1 MQLSEKRDR
10 SSIDDIDAVI
20 RAVRVC
26 PEVVLDA
33 VRQKELFGT
42 MRRAEHHESTWS
54 VVADEGAVPEAE
66 ATDFTMKEVMLEQ
79 QVATGRAYTFGAR
92 LRDPIWELQT
102 LASADAFKNTPPSAR
117 HDMKAAD
124 WSGAATKQKTA
135 CAGRRDDVR
144 EIKPAALF
152 GDAEKE
158 FGDAKVYAECNAGR
172 SPPASAGKP
181 RTDCC
186 FEKSVRRLAGGLLIL
201 LFMWA
206 VCLPWRPE
214 GEGDWRETKEHG
226 MQRVQTVGGDA
237 VPPDSSVTQEHG
249 LQRVQTVGGDAVPP
263 LPAGAEFG
271 EAQVES
277 ARDVAYFLCGD
288 VTEAL
293 EESGSGGGEHEK
305 LRVRGSQNETESP
318 IVVTGIAGQKAEDRA
333 SPPVGNSR
341 SIMAKALRVVRRALV
356 ASMLATLV
364 LLTDWLLF
372 V

>member
-1 MQLSEKRDR
+1 VQLSEKRDR

-102 LASADAFKNTPPSAR
+102 LATSADAFKNTPPSAR

-214 GEGDWRETKEHG
+214 GEGEVK
-226 MQRVQTVGGDA
+226 QK
-237 VPPDSSVTQEHG
+237 HG

-318 IVVTGIAGQKAEDRA
+318 IVVTGIAGQRAEDRA